1 MDSPPLVSILIPCF
15 NAERYVGAAIDS
27 ALAQDHPR
35 VEVVVVDDGSTDGS
49 LDVIRRYADRPSFRF
64 ESGPNRGGNAAR
76 NRLLQ
81 LAQGEFVQYL
91 DADDLLDPKKVSTC
105 LAAMGEDIDM
115 VFCDFIVSSSG
126 QCREV
131 RFEAMGDDVVE
142 YFVRQSVQTSI
153 PLHRAAALR
162 QVGGFDET
170 LQCCQEYELHL
181 RLARRVWRKVV
192 HLPEPLCTVVKV
204 SGSVSSNESRVFSQ
218 MARILAGL
226 FDELESQGRLTPGR
240 REALAKQLHF
250 CCRHLARHGLDDQAL
265 AAHELAG
272 RIAPG
277 SRAEVRWPMR
287 VLAKLLGP
295 VRAERLRQRVRSR

>member
-1 MDSPPLVSILIPCF
+1 MTPFVSILIPCF
-15 NAERYVGAAIDS
+15 NAERFVAAAIES
-27 ALAQDHPR
+27 ALSQDHPR

-49 LDVIRRYADRPSFRF
+49 LDVIRRYADRPNFRF
-64 ESGPNRGGNAAR
+64 ETGPNRGGNAAR

-81 LAQGEFVQYL
+81 LAQGEFIQYL
-91 DADDLLDPKKVSTC
+91 DADDLLHATKISRC
-105 LAAMGEDIDM
+105 LAAMRGGVDM
-115 VFCDFIVSSSG
+115 VFCDLLVSSSG
-126 QCREV
+126 ECRAV
-131 RFEAMGDDVVE
+131 RFDEPGDDLVE
-142 YFVRQSVQTSI
+142 YFVRESVQTSI

-170 LQCCQEYELHL
+170 LRCCQEYELHL
-181 RLARRVWRKVV
+181 RLARRAWRKVV

-250 CCRHLARHGLDDQAL
+250 CCRHLARHGLDDEAL

-277 SRAEVRWPMR
+277 SRAEARWPMR
-287 VLAKLLGP
+287 VLATLLGP
-295 VRAERLRQRVRSR
+295 VRAERLRQRVRSH